1 MSHPTGIPYDLEI
14 DGTITRRDGKTVY
27 LLTSGQVVDQ
37 PYADDVLEHWRSV
50 PAFLAGKAEREPRRF
65 TRTTGDDDVDK
76 WLACRDVLTTETP
89 ASDPLINIAVGGV
102 AGGLSFALIIVE
114 PAFWFVSLWLAAIS
128 GWASRGYHL
137 TITRLGEDVHD

>member
-37 PYADDVLEHWRSV
+37 PCADDVLEHWRSV

-65 TRTTGDDDVDK
+65 TRTTGDEAHRVLVKTESQPTDPVVD
-76 WLACRDVLTTETP
+76 LVIGAG
-89 ASDPLINIAVGGV
+89 AGGV
-102 AGGLSFALIIVE
+102 AVAVMVVVPEVWFAAL
-114 PAFWFVSLWLAAIS
+114 LLAALS
-128 GWASRGYHL
+128 GWASRGYDL
-137 TITRLGEDVHD
+137 TIVSSDSEEKDL